1 MERIKEIK
9 AEIRHSEWAE
19 QIQECQNSGMTVTRW
34 CQENNIRA
42 STYYKRVKIVQE
54 ELLAGNTKLQSI
66 VPVSISSEIA
76 LQKPSSQF
84 EKTNSENPVSKPE
97 KIVIRKSGIEIEIP
111 QNADE
116 NAVLALLKGLSQC

>member
-1 MERIKEIK
+1 MSVIDWCEMNK
-9 AEIRHSEWAE
+9 
-19 QIQECQNSGMTVTRW
+19 IQP
-34 CQENNIRA
+34 
-42 STYYKRVKIVQE
+42 STYYKRVKIVRE
-54 ELLAGNTKLQSI
+54 ELLAGNTKQQSI

-76 LQKPSSQF
+76 LQKPSSQVK
-84 EKTNSENPVSKPE
+84 KTNSENPVSNPE

>member
-54 ELLAGNTKLQSI
+54 ELLAGNTKL
-66 VPVSISSEIA
+66 
-76 LQKPSSQF
+76 LF
-84 EKTNSENPVSKPE
+84 GFN
-97 KIVIRKSGIEIEIP
+97 
-111 QNADE
+111 
-116 NAVLALLKGLSQC
+116 L

>member
-42 STYYKRVKIVQE
+42 STYYNRLKIVRD
-54 ELLAGNTKLQSI
+54 ELIAKQLKQQSI
-66 VPVSISSEIA
+66 VPVSVSAEIFSQQNNQVESA
-76 LQKPSSQF
+76 LTQ
-84 EKTNSENPVSKPE
+84 ECGAE
-97 KIVIRKSGIEIEIP
+97 KIVLRKNGIEAEMPVNGIRQPPP
-111 QNADE
+111 QLEQN
-116 NAVLALLKGLSQC
+116 KKTW

>member
-42 STYYKRVKIVQE
+42 S
-54 ELLAGNTKLQSI
+54 S
-66 VPVSISSEIA
+66 
-76 LQKPSSQF
+76 
-84 EKTNSENPVSKPE
+84 
-97 KIVIRKSGIEIEIP
+97 
-111 QNADE
+111 
-116 NAVLALLKGLSQC
+116 